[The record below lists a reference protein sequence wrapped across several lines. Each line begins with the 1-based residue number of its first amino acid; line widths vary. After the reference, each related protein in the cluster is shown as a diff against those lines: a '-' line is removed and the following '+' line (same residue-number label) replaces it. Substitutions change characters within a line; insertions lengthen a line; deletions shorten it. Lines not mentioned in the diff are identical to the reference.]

1 VFLSLKFRL
10 FLSIFLSFK
19 VEYETKM
26 EALKDENAVLHE
38 EIKLMDKKTTR
49 ILEALSIKEEETE
62 KISKHLV

>member
-1 VFLSLKFRL
+1 
-10 FLSIFLSFK
+10 
-19 VEYETKM
+19 M